1 MTRAQSL
8 RNETALNS
16 ITPERAGGIMFDTL
30 AYINQMQLDGSNPLL
45 ISKIYD
51 SVASMGADSAPVS
64 DLDGSP
70 LRPGQLVCIVTGDP
84 DDPDDGVVYRYD
96 GTEGGVSSWTA
107 VGKIGSDPYLQG
119 HLLMG
124 VAKLSPT
131 PTVPPVAPAQKICY
145 IASEAGVYDNFGGIE
160 LLDGEV
166 ALLMWDTGWTKQ
178 SIGAVSAEEFA
189 RLARYV
195 SVIQYTEI
203 TAVSIENKRFNS
215 DGSIQDTETTKLYTF
230 PVTAGNQYAFSVRA
244 ATNWTLYFLAW
255 YDQGG
260 NYISKESYRG
270 SSSSSTSYTKQ
281 IVTAPVAAAYAKMNV
296 SQTYQQYLHFYDAPN
311 VPLQDFYDAALK
323 AADVVDNLD
332 SDAEDKPLSAKQ
344 GKALK
349 ELAGDV
355 TVYDKQIPIQTVE
368 SMWVQPNGNIAAST
382 RQDIAIYAVVGG
394 SRYYF
399 SGNFTTGFDP
409 YYINWFDADGNF
421 IEHADYRGPGT
432 QYLTEVTAPA
442 NAATCRMNVLKTR
455 ASTFALYVKKTV
467 AKQDIFDEQQLTNI
481 LLGANA
487 NIAISPNYISDG
499 GTFEVGTTLKTA
511 IIKVNEGERYTVS
524 SAGASNIRYALTTT
538 DEQTVGSAVPVVSG
552 TSVATLAANATAV
565 VEIPAGCS
573 HLVVNFSQYYWG
585 DDFLVKKIA
594 ADPTKA
600 DRRKIRLLAI
610 GNSYSQDALAY
621 VPFILQAMGVKLD
634 VEIGI
639 LMMSSSTIA
648 DHVDNFNNQAAA
660 YTFYHYSP
668 GASEWTNMSSRTIQ
682 WALANYRWDIIMTHQ
697 SSTNAS
703 SWDTYQPA
711 INTLVN
717 LLYTALAYPV
727 RFAWMISQ
735 ARPAQTNSGANWSDE
750 TILAHYNYTAQNAE
764 RVIDETAFDLVLPV
778 GTAVQNAR
786 TIASLKAL
794 GDYAENALNTSGDGY
809 LCPNDGV
816 HLQEGLPCQLA
827 AYSVILALLDALGMN
842 EISVF
847 GEATRVTSEWA
858 SGKSIPSP
866 HGSYIG
872 STNDNCRMAQL
883 CAIVANKHPFE
894 VTDMNYIVNPTTEE

>member
-8 RNETALNS
+8 RQETALNS

-195 SVIQYTEI
+195 SVIQYTEV

-244 ATNWTLYFLAW
+244 AATWNLYFLAW
-255 YDQGG
+255 YDQDG

-270 SSSSSTSYTKQ
+270 SSTTSTSYTKQ
-281 IVTAPVAAAYAKMNV
+281 IVTAPAAAAYAKMNV
-296 SQTYQQYLHFYDAPN
+296 GQNYQQYLHFYDAPN
-311 VPLQDFYDAALK
+311 VPLQDFYDVALK
-323 AADVVDNLD
+323 TADVVDSLD
-332 SDAEDKPLSAKQ
+332 SDATDKPLSAHQ
-344 GKALK
+344 GKVLK
-349 ELAGDV
+349 GLSGSVSVFNQLA
-355 TVYDKQIPIQTVE
+355 PIQTVE
-368 SMWVQPNGNIAAST
+368 SMWVRPSGAIEASTKQNIAV
-382 RQDIAIYAVVGG
+382 YAVTPGEK
-394 SRYYF
+394 YYF
-399 SGNFTTGFDP
+399 SGYFSTGYDP
-409 YYINWFDADGNF
+409 YFVNWFDANGNF
-421 IEHADYRGPGT
+421 ISHEDYRGPGT

-442 NAATCRMNVLKTR
+442 TAATCRMNVLKTQ
-455 ASTFALYVKKTV
+455 ANTFGLYSKETALQ
-467 AKQDIFDEQQLTNI
+467 QDVFNAQQVTNL

-487 NIAISPNYISDG
+487 NVAISPLYITSAG
-499 GTFEVGTTLKTA
+499 LYAPGISLSSA
-511 IIKVNEGERYTVS
+511 IIKVRQGERYTIS
-524 SAGASNIRYALTTT
+524 SGGSSSIRYALATT
-538 DEQTVGSAVPVVSG
+538 DEQVDGGAVPVVSG
-552 TSVATLAANATAV
+552 TSVVSLAAGATATV
-565 VEIPAGCS
+565 DIPAGCDY
-573 HLVVNFSQYYWG
+573 LIVNYSQYFYG
-585 DDFLVKKIA
+585 AEFLVKKIA

-621 VPFILQAMGVKLD
+621 VPFILQSMGVELD

-668 GASEWTNMSSRTIQ
+668 GASEWTNMSSHTIQ

-717 LLYTALAYPV
+717 LLYTVLTYPV

-858 SGKSIPSP
+858 TGKSIPSP

-872 STNDNCRMAQL
+872 STDDNCRMAQL

-894 VTDMNYIVNPTTEE
+894 VTDMNYIVNPTTEG